1 MQKVI
6 KLLFI
11 LILMINNFNYGA
23 QDWGNLKKYQKENS
37 LLKPLEKG
45 EKRVVFMGNSIT
57 EFWST
62 NSTFF
67 LNNKQYI
74 NRGISG
80 QTTTQMLLRFR
91 QDVINL
97 KPQLVVILAGIND
110 IAENT
115 GPSTI
120 EMILNNIISM
130 VELAKNNS
138 IEVMLCSVLPAAK
151 FPWSPKI
158 KPTQIVID
166 LNRRIKLY
174 AEQNT
179 IIYIDYFSAMKNE
192 LNGMRKDLANDG
204 IHPNE
209 KGYAIMEPILSKKIN
224 QIFSK

>member
-1 MQKVI
+1 MQKLT

-11 LILMINNFNYGA
+11 LILMINNFNCSA
-23 QDWGNLKKYQKENS
+23 QDWPNLKKYQKENS

-45 EKRVVFMGNSIT
+45 EERVVFMGNSIT

-80 QTTTQMLLRFR
+80 QTTPQMLLRFR

-130 VELAKNNS
+130 VELAKNNG
-138 IEVMLCSVLPAAK
+138 IEVMLSSVLPAAE
-151 FPWSPKI
+151 FPWSPTI
-158 KPTQIVID
+158 KPAQIVIE
-166 LNRRIKLY
+166 LNKQIKLY

-204 IHPNE
+204 IHPNK